1 MAEKLSKSARSA
13 NMSKIRAKDTKP
25 ELLVRKF
32 LHATGFRYRVHV
44 KNLPGKPDIT
54 LSRYKTIVFINGCF
68 WHGHENCNRSSIPK
82 TRTQWWAHKIEK
94 NKINDRHVKEELEDL
109 GWKVIVVWTCRL
121 RPSILPQTLN
131 DLTEQILLNVSI

>member
-32 LHATGFRYRVHV
+32 LHACGFRYRVHV

-68 WHGHENCNRSSIPK
+68 WHGHENCNRSSLPK
-82 TRTQWWAHKIEK
+82 TRTQWWTDKIEK
-94 NKINDRHVKEELEDL
+94 NKVNDHHVKEELEDL

-121 RPSILPQTLN
+121 KPSILPLTLN
-131 DLTEQILLNVSI
+131 VLREQILFNVSI